1 MSKLFVDEIVHQSSQ
16 GSGTITLGASGE
28 TISVPS
34 GATLDLSSATQ
45 TGVGGTN
52 TPNFL
57 VAKSGNQTIS
67 SATVT
72 KVSFGTEQYDG
83 DNVFASDKFTVP
95 SGQGGKYHLF
105 GNVQLQSDG
114 TNKISDCTVY
124 FYKNGSEITSQPT
137 RISKVFDV
145 NDVTRQMLPFSV
157 AINLS
162 ASDFIEIYTAATHST
177 GGSIFVREE
186 GTYFGAYKIIE

>member
-1 MSKLFVDEIVHQSSQ
+1 MGTIKTTNIETIT
-16 GSGTITLGASGE
+16 GSGTLTLGQSGE
-28 TISVPS
+28 TITIPS
-34 GATLDLSSATQ
+34 GVTITNNGTQ
-45 TGVGGTN
+45 TGFGGTN

-57 VAKSGNQTIS
+57 VQKSGNQTIS
-67 SATVT
+67 SDTST
-72 KVSFGTEQYDG
+72 KVSFGTEQYDS
-83 DNVFASDKFTVP
+83 DNVFGSNKFTVP

-114 TNKISDCTVY
+114 TNKILNCTVY
-124 FYKNGSEITSQPT
+124 FYKNGSEMTTQPS

-162 ASDFIEIYTAATHST
+162 ASDYIEIYTAATHST

-186 GTYFGAYKIIE
+186 GTYFGGYKIIE

>member
-1 MSKLFVDEIVHQSSQ
+1 MASILKVDTIQDQS
-16 GSGTITLGASGE
+16 GNNIINENADTITIGASGD
-28 TISVPS
+28 TVTVPT
-34 GATLDLSSATQ
+34 GATFSAP
-45 TGVGGTN
+45 GIAN

-67 SATVT
+67 SATIT
-72 KVSFGTEQYDG
+72 KVSFGTEQYDS

-162 ASDFIEIYTAATHST
+162 ASDYIEIYTAATHST

-186 GTYFGAYKIIE
+186 GTYFGGYKIIE